1 MSARRIC
8 AFALLILILAPAVAA
23 DPSNSSSP
31 SQPDEAAVPCPL
43 IEVRQ
48 PLPGHVEPQVFVDPF
63 GCWQRRVLK
72 VTNYAVRTVNEL
84 ING

>member
-1 MSARRIC
+1 M
-8 AFALLILILAPAVAA
+8 
-23 DPSNSSSP
+23 
-31 SQPDEAAVPCPL
+31 PCPL

>member
-8 AFALLILILAPAVAA
+8 ALGLLLTLLFAPAVVAE
-23 DPSNSSSP
+23 PSDANPLAP
-31 SQPDEAAVPCPL
+31 SGAAVPCPL
-43 IEVRQ
+43 LEVRQ

-72 VTNYAVRTVNEL
+72 VTNFAIRTVNDL
-84 ING
+84 ISG